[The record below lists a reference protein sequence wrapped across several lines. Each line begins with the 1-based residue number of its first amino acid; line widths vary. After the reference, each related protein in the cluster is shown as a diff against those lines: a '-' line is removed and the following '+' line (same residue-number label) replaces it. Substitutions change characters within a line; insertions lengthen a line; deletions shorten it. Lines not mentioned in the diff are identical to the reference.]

1 MKAIEIESSLKTD
14 QIDNAIKFG
23 KTAMIEGK
31 YNIPWQDDHL
41 MEVLKTHQESIP
53 GSASFNDLLEA
64 WLIGWD
70 IQNLIQK

>member
-31 YNIPWQDDHL
+31 NRIPWQDNDFIETLKVHL
-41 MEVLKTHQESIP
+41 ESIP
-53 GSASFNDLLEA
+53 GSASFNELFEA

-70 IQNLIQK
+70 IQNLVQ